1 MKAGNTA
8 EYYAYG
14 VITFRVPTGHPLK
27 NGNDR
32 EKKNC
37 ITHVLVTIMI
47 MKFQCTITGCK
58 KDEVIEF
65 FCTISFLYII

>member
-32 EKKNC
+32 EKKK
-37 ITHVLVTIMI
+37 TASHMYLL
-47 MKFQCTITGCK
+47 Q
-58 KDEVIEF
+58 
-65 FCTISFLYII
+65 